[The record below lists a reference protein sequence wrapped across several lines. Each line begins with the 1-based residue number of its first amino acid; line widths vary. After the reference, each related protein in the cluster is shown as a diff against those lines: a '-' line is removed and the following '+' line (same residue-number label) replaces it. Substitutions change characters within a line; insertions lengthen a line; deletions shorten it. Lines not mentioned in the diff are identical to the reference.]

1 MARACL
7 GEARFM
13 ADIGAGAVKQLRER
27 TSAGIMDCKRALV
40 ATDNDVDKAVDWL
53 REKGLASAAKKAGRA
68 ASDGA
73 VISYI
78 HPGARLGVLLEL
90 NCETDFV
97 AMTADFQ
104 ALGRDLAMQIVA
116 ASPRWVRRE
125 EVPAEILEHERDVL
139 KRQAL
144 AEGKPERIV
153 EKMVEGRLSKFYTE
167 HCLLDQPF
175 IKDEEKT
182 VGALIQEAI
191 AKLGENIVPRRFA
204 RFQLG
209 EGDGGSAEAEA

>member
-1 MARACL
+1 MA
-7 GEARFM
+7 E
-13 ADIGAGAVKQLRER
+13 IGAGAVKQLRER
-27 TSAGIMDCKRALV
+27 TGAGIMDCKRALQ

-53 REKGLASAAKKAGRA
+53 REKGLASAAKKAGRS

-73 VISYI
+73 IVSYI
-78 HPGARLGVLLEL
+78 HPGARVGVLLEL

-104 ALGRDLAMQIVA
+104 ALAKDLAMQIA
-116 ASPRWVRRE
+116 AAGPRWVRRE
-125 EVPAEILEHERDVL
+125 EVPAELLDHERDIL
-139 KRQAL
+139 RRQAL

-153 EKMVEGRLSKFYTE
+153 DRMVEGRISKFYTE
-167 HCLLDQPF
+167 NCLLDQPF
-175 IKDEEKT
+175 IKDEDKT
-182 VGALIQEAI
+182 VQQLVQEAI

-209 EGDGGSAEAEA
+209 EGSGGAEESQA

>member
-1 MARACL
+1 
-7 GEARFM
+7 M
-13 ADIGAGAVKQLRER
+13 ADVGAGAVKELRER
-27 TSAGIMDCKRALV
+27 TGAGIMDCKKALLATGSDV
-40 ATDNDVDKAVDWL
+40 AKAVDWL
-53 REKGLASAAKKAGRA
+53 REKGLASAAKKAGRT

-78 HPGARLGVLLEL
+78 HPGARVGVLLEL

-97 AMTADFQ
+97 AMTPDFQ
-104 ALGRDLAMQIVA
+104 ALGKDLAMQIAA
-116 ASPRWVRRE
+116 ASPRWVCRE
-125 EVPAEILEHERDVL
+125 EVPAEILDHERDVL

-167 HCLLDQPF
+167 NCLLDQSF
-175 IKDEEKT
+175 IKDEDKT
-182 VGALIQEAI
+182 VAALVQEAI

-209 EGDGGSAEAEA
+209 EGAGTEAEA

>member
-1 MARACL
+1 
-7 GEARFM
+7 M
-13 ADIGAGAVKQLRER
+13 ADVGAGAVKELRER
-27 TSAGIMDCKRALV
+27 TGAGIMDCKKALQ
-40 ATDNDVDKAVDWL
+40 ATEGDVGKAVDWL
-53 REKGLASAAKKAGRA
+53 REKGLASAAKKAGRT

-78 HPGARLGVLLEL
+78 HPGARVGVLLEL

-104 ALGRDLAMQIVA
+104 ALGKDLAMQIAA

-125 EVPAEILEHERDVL
+125 EVPAEVLEHERDVL

-167 HCLLDQPF
+167 NCLLDQAF
-175 IKDEEKT
+175 IKDEDKT
-182 VGALIQEAI
+182 VGDLVQEAI

-209 EGDGGSAEAEA
+209 EGTGAESEA